1 MIPLRKPKLLAYE
14 AVIQQFTRRN
24 QRLDKKY
31 MHDGIYSRVIHCY
44 ERLLYLGKLRKNE
57 YLRLA
62 LVYAKQGRENQAQR
76 IISRYKQIY
85 EII

>member
-1 MIPLRKPKLLAYE
+1 MY
-14 AVIQQFTRRN
+14 
-24 QRLDKKY
+24 
-31 MHDGIYSRVIHCY
+31 DGIYSRVIHCY

-62 LVYAKQGRENQAQR
+62 DIYIRQGRDNQAQR
-76 IISRYKQIY
+76 IITRYKQIY

>member
-1 MIPLRKPKLLAYE
+1 MKQLFNNSPGEIRDC
-14 AVIQQFTRRN
+14 I
-24 QRLDKKY
+24 KKY

-62 LVYAKQGRENQAQR
+62 LVYAKQGKENQAQR
-76 IISRYKQIY
+76 IILRYTQIY
-85 EII
+85 LYI

>member
-1 MIPLRKPKLLAYE
+1 
-14 AVIQQFTRRN
+14 
-24 QRLDKKY
+24 
-31 MHDGIYSRVIHCY
+31 MHDGIYSRVMHCY

-62 LVYAKQGRENQAQR
+62 LVYAKQGKENQAQR

>member
-1 MIPLRKPKLLAYE
+1 MKQLFDSSSEEIRDC
-14 AVIQQFTRRN
+14 IR
-24 QRLDKKY
+24 KY
-31 MHDGIYSRVIHCY
+31 MNDGVYSRVIHCY

-62 LVYAKQGRENQAQR
+62 VLYIRQGKENQSQR
-76 IISRYKQIY
+76 IITRYKHIY

>member
-1 MIPLRKPKLLAYE
+1 MKQLFNSSPEEIRDW
-14 AVIQQFTRRN
+14 I
-24 QRLDKKY
+24 KKY
-31 MHDGIYSRVIHCY
+31 IHDGIYSRVIHCY

-62 LVYAKQGRENQAQR
+62 VLYIRLGKENQAQR

>member
-1 MIPLRKPKLLAYE
+1 MKQLFDSSSEEIRDC
-14 AVIQQFTRRN
+14 I
-24 QRLDKKY
+24 KKY

-62 LVYAKQGRENQAQR
+62 VLYIRRGKENQAQR
-76 IISRYKQIY
+76 IITRYKQIY
-85 EII
+85 GII

>member
-1 MIPLRKPKLLAYE
+1 MKQLFNSSPEEIRDW
-14 AVIQQFTRRN
+14 I
-24 QRLDKKY
+24 KKY
-31 MHDGIYSRVIHCY
+31 MHDGIYSRVMHCY

-62 LVYAKQGRENQAQR
+62 LVYAKQGKENQAQR

>member
-1 MIPLRKPKLLAYE
+1 MKQLFDISSEGIRDC
-14 AVIQQFTRRN
+14 I
-24 QRLDKKY
+24 KKY
-31 MHDGIYSRVIHCY
+31 IHDGIYSRVIHCY

-62 LVYAKQGRENQAQR
+62 VLYIRQGKENEAQR

>member
-1 MIPLRKPKLLAYE
+1 MKQLFDSTSEEIRDC
-14 AVIQQFTRRN
+14 I
-24 QRLDKKY
+24 KKY

-62 LVYAKQGRENQAQR
+62 AIYIRQGRDNQAQR
-76 IISRYKQIY
+76 IITRYKLIY

>member
-1 MIPLRKPKLLAYE
+1 MKHLFDSSSEEIRDC
-14 AVIQQFTRRN
+14 IR
-24 QRLDKKY
+24 KY
-31 MHDGIYSRVIHCY
+31 MNDGVYSRVIHCY

-62 LVYAKQGRENQAQR
+62 AIYIRQGRDNQAQR
-76 IISRYKQIY
+76 IITRYKQIY

>member
-1 MIPLRKPKLLAYE
+1 MKQLFDSSSEEIRDC
-14 AVIQQFTRRN
+14 I
-24 QRLDKKY
+24 KKY

-62 LVYAKQGRENQAQR
+62 AIYIRQGGDNQAQR
-76 IISRYKQIY
+76 IISSYKQIY

>member
-1 MIPLRKPKLLAYE
+1 MKQLFDSSSEEIRDY
-14 AVIQQFTRRN
+14 IR
-24 QRLDKKY
+24 KY
-31 MHDGIYSRVIHCY
+31 MNDSVYSRVIHCY

-62 LVYAKQGRENQAQR
+62 VLYIRQSKENQAQR
-76 IISRYKQIY
+76 IISRYNQIY

>member
-1 MIPLRKPKLLAYE
+1 MKQLFNSSPEEIRDW
-14 AVIQQFTRRN
+14 I
-24 QRLDKKY
+24 KKY
-31 MHDGIYSRVIHCY
+31 IHDGIYSRVMHCY

-62 LVYAKQGRENQAQR
+62 LVYAKQGKENQSQR

>member
-1 MIPLRKPKLLAYE
+1 MKQLFDSSSEKIRYC
-14 AVIQQFTRRN
+14 IR
-24 QRLDKKY
+24 KY
-31 MHDGIYSRVIHCY
+31 MNDGVYSRVIHCY

-62 LVYAKQGRENQAQR
+62 VLYIRQGKENQAQR

>member
-1 MIPLRKPKLLAYE
+1 MKQLFNSSPEEIRDWIK
-14 AVIQQFTRRN
+14 Q
-24 QRLDKKY
+24 Y
-31 MHDGIYSRVIHCY
+31 MHDGIYSRVMHCY

-62 LVYAKQGRENQAQR
+62 LVYAKQGKENQAQR
-76 IISRYKQIY
+76 IILRYKQIY

>member
-1 MIPLRKPKLLAYE
+1 M
-14 AVIQQFTRRN
+14 N
-24 QRLDKKY
+24 
-31 MHDGIYSRVIHCY
+31 DGVCSRVIHCY
-44 ERLLYLGKLRKNE
+44 ERLLHLGKLRKNE

-62 LVYAKQGRENQAQR
+62 VLYIRQGKENQAQR

>member
-1 MIPLRKPKLLAYE
+1 MKQLFNSSPEEIRDW
-14 AVIQQFTRRN
+14 I
-24 QRLDKKY
+24 KKY

-62 LVYAKQGRENQAQR
+62 LVYAKQGKENQAQR
-76 IISRYKQIY
+76 IILRYKQIY